1 MNHACG
7 STLCRYPF
15 FPLPPPPLSFHLL
28 CLYFFSSLAHTLL
41 ANYFFTRFFHLQK
54 SLLTM
59 IKHFHRENYSSD
71 LSSFKTWRRILYKSF
86 ARVENLRN
94 RVIVPQERTN
104 EEDAPSS
111 LRMRSVYV
119 SCSVG
124 TKRIVPSR
132 DSRKLVVMA
141 TKIRKEHVIFTRQ
154 LSPKSSPTFTTH
166 FPGNSKCTTDLY
178 RRLFAYSRPIGNEN

>member
-1 MNHACG
+1 
-7 STLCRYPF
+7 
-15 FPLPPPPLSFHLL
+15 
-28 CLYFFSSLAHTLL
+28 
-41 ANYFFTRFFHLQK
+41 
-54 SLLTM
+54 M

-166 FPGNSKCTTDLY
+166 FPGNFKCTTDLY
-178 RRLFAYSRPIGNEN
+178 RRLFAYSRPIGEN